1 MLQQVKL
8 LLRELCTAFSM
19 EEPPDLEER
28 LDIVSLPVVI
38 NGNDVIDHVS
48 QHILVTLLYHVL

>member
-1 MLQQVKL
+1 
-8 LLRELCTAFSM
+8 M